1 MKEVLMFY
9 LEDCGYC
16 DKARRALDELF
27 AEDPR
32 YRDIPLTRIEE
43 SREPELAD
51 RYDYY
56 AVPTFFV
63 DGKKIFEA
71 RLFMSYQDIKAGAKA
86 ALDAALEA

>member
-9 LEDCGYC
+9 LESCGYC

-27 AEDPR
+27 EEKPL
-32 YRDIPLTRIEE
+32 YRQIPLRRIEE

-56 AVPTFFV
+56 AVPTFYV
-63 DGKKIFEA
+63 DGEKVFEA
-71 RLFMSYQDIKAGAKA
+71 RLFMSFEDIKAGARA
-86 ALDAALEA
+86 ALDRALEE

>member
-9 LEDCGYC
+9 LESCGYC

-27 AEDPR
+27 EENPA
-32 YRDIPLTRIEE
+32 YRQIPLTRIEE
-43 SREPELAD
+43 SEQPELAD

-71 RLFMSYQDIKAGAKA
+71 RLFMSFEDIKAGAKA
-86 ALDAALEA
+86 ALDAAMD

>member
-1 MKEVLMFY
+1 MKEALMFY

-16 DKARRALDELF
+16 HKAMRALEELYA
-27 AEDPR
+27 AEPS
-32 YRDIPLTRIEE
+32 YRRVPVRKIEE

-63 DGKKIFEA
+63 GGRKIFEA
-71 RLFMSYQDIKAGAKA
+71 RLFMSYEQIRDGVKA
-86 ALDAALEA
+86 ALDAALE

>member
-1 MKEVLMFY
+1 MKEVLMFD
-9 LEDCGYC
+9 LESCGYC

-27 AEDPR
+27 EENPA
-32 YRDIPLTRIEE
+32 YRQVPLTRIEE

-71 RLFMSYQDIKAGAKA
+71 RLFMSFEDIKAGTKA
-86 ALDAALEA
+86 ALDAAME

>member
-1 MKEVLMFY
+1 MKEILMFY
-9 LEDCGYC
+9 LESCGYC

-27 AEDPR
+27 DENPA
-32 YRDIPLTRIEE
+32 YRQIPLTRIEE

-63 DGKKIFEA
+63 DGKKTFEA
-71 RLFMSYQDIKAGAKA
+71 RLFMSYEDIKAGAKA
-86 ALDAALEA
+86 ALDAALE

>member
-16 DKARRALDELF
+16 RKAMEGLEELF
-27 AEDPR
+27 RENPA
-32 YRDIPLTRIEE
+32 YRQIPLTRIEE

-56 AVPTFFV
+56 AVPSFFV
-63 DGKKIFEA
+63 GGQKIFEA
-71 RLFMSYQDIKAGAKA
+71 RLFMSYEQLREGARA
-86 ALDAALEA
+86 ALDAAMEA

>member
-1 MKEVLMFY
+1 MKELLMFY
-9 LEDCGYC
+9 LESCGYC

-27 AEDPR
+27 DENPA
-32 YRDIPLTRIEE
+32 YRQIPLTRIEE

-71 RLFMSYQDIKAGAKA
+71 RLFMSYEDITAGTKA
-86 ALDAALEA
+86 ALDAALD

>member
-1 MKEVLMFY
+1 MKDVLMFY
-9 LEDCGYC
+9 LESCGYC

-27 AEDPR
+27 EENPA
-32 YRDIPLTRIEE
+32 YRQVPLTRIEE

-71 RLFMSYQDIKAGAKA
+71 RLFMSFEDIKAGTKA
-86 ALDAALEA
+86 ALDAALA

>member
-1 MKEVLMFY
+1 MKEALMFY

-16 DKARRALDELF
+16 EKARRALEELY
-27 AEDPR
+27 AQNPA
-32 YRDIPLTRIEE
+32 YRQIPLTRIEE

-71 RLFMSYQDIKAGAKA
+71 RLFMSYEDIRDGVKA
-86 ALDAALEA
+86 ALDAALEP

>member
-9 LEDCGYC
+9 LESCGYC
-16 DKARRALDELF
+16 DKARRALDELY
-27 AEDPR
+27 AENPA
-32 YRDIPLTRIEE
+32 YRDVPLTRIEE
-43 SREPELAD
+43 SEQPELAD

-71 RLFMSYQDIKAGAKA
+71 RLFMSYEDIKAGTKA
-86 ALDAALEA
+86 ALDAALEE

>member
-1 MKEVLMFY
+1 MKELLMFY
-9 LEDCGYC
+9 LESCGYC

-27 AEDPR
+27 EENPA
-32 YRDIPLTRIEE
+32 YRQIPLTRIEE

-71 RLFMSYQDIKAGAKA
+71 RLFMSYEDIKAAVQRC
-86 ALDAALEA
+86 LDAALD

>member
-9 LEDCGYC
+9 LESCGYC

-27 AEDPR
+27 EENPA
-32 YRDIPLTRIEE
+32 YRQVPLTRIEE
-43 SREPELAD
+43 SKEPELAD

-56 AVPTFFV
+56 AVPSFFV

-71 RLFMSYQDIKAGAKA
+71 RLFMSFEDIKAGAKA
-86 ALDAALEA
+86 ALDAAME

>member
-16 DKARRALDELF
+16 QKARRALDELF
-27 AEDPR
+27 AENTA

-43 SREPELAD
+43 SQQPELAD

-71 RLFMSYQDIKAGAKA
+71 RLFMSFEDIKAGTKA
-86 ALDAALEA
+86 ALDAALA